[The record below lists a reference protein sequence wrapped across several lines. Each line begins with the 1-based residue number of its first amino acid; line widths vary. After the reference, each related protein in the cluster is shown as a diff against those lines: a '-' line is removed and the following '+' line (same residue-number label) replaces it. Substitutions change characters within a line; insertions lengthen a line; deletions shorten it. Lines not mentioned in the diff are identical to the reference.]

1 VKLINL
7 CLTPHPL
14 NSFLLIHSPTDR
26 SQCNKKKRTTF
37 LLKPLSKR
45 KRSNKP
51 RGDTGVCLSEVGSG
65 VSVHVFDLISL
76 MMLVL
81 VLRIPVGEIRALGIH
96 P

>member
-1 VKLINL
+1 VVQ
-7 CLTPHPL
+7 PPPPPPPL

-45 KRSNKP
+45 KGPTNHEATQESASQRW
-51 RGDTGVCLSEVGSG
+51 GFG